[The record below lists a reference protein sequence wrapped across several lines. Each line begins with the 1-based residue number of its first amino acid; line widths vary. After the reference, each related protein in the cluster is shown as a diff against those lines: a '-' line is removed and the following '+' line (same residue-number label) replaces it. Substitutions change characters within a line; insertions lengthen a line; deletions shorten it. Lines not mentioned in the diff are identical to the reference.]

1 MDYVDRKRQERNS
14 ESKVGESE
22 DAIMEDLAELEKIN
36 AQKST
41 LENRLKEGKESRRAR
56 LLTETLRESIT
67 GGGDD
72 GTPKRSKGRAVT
84 GGSRRTAGRTPKSR
98 RGRPDDMDLEKYG
111 FNSASESDSD
121 SDGYYGTSGSEREE
135 PFAATRGPAKWIDK
149 TVTLK
154 CEGVHVVAKVT
165 RFNPTT
171 RNTPSLCSL
180 RQKRRESACLLRK
193 LP

>member
-1 MDYVDRKRQERNS
+1 VCFIIFKIYNTAKKDKQIISEEKKAKLVQELAGRKEALLEELVSLLSMDYVDRKRQERNS

-67 GGGDD
+67 GGGGGGDD

-84 GGSRRTAGRTPKSR
+84 GGSRRTAGRSPISR
-98 RGRPDDMDLEKYG
+98 RGRPDDMDLEH
-111 FNSASESDSD
+111 
-121 SDGYYGTSGSEREE
+121 GT
-135 PFAATRGPAKWIDK
+135 
-149 TVTLK
+149 
-154 CEGVHVVAKVT
+154 VH
-165 RFNPTT
+165 
-171 RNTPSLCSL
+171 
-180 RQKRRESACLLRK
+180 
-193 LP
+193 